1 MPVRNV
7 HDHVQR
13 VLSTLDPGAEVMVTG
28 QRFVAHPGGVAESLR
43 GALPSWCLDR
53 VKRLTGA
60 SSFKAAA
67 TNRDVRMLL
76 AFGLLGLSQHP
87 ARRPARVSPST
98 PVPRQLATLEPDFF
112 KVLLDTVRSNATQS
126 PSFRARMKAAEA
138 DVANLLTRLAKLVTS
153 PAVNRRTRGGAIPSP
168 RAAAEDGLVLGVGV
182 LMIWAVVA
190 WVRNSVNKED

>member
-1 MPVRNV
+1 MPVRNA

-13 VLSTLDPGAEVMVTG
+13 VLSTVDPGTEVMATG

-43 GALPSWCLDR
+43 GDLPAWCLDR

-60 SSFKAAA
+60 TSFKVV
-67 TNRDVRMLL
+67 TKNRDVRMLL

-98 PVPRQLATLEPDFF
+98 PVPRQLARLEPDFF
-112 KVLLDTVRSNATQS
+112 KVLLDAVRSNAKQS

-138 DVANLLTRLAKLVTS
+138 DVSNLLTRLAALVTS
-153 PAVNRRTRGGAIPSP
+153 PAANRRARGGVSLRS
-168 RAAAEDGLVLGVGV
+168 RATAEEGLVLGLVV
-182 LMIWAVVA
+182 LIIWAVVA
-190 WVRNSVNKED
+190 WVQDSVSKED

>member
-7 HDHVQR
+7 HDHVER
-13 VLSTLDPGAEVMVTG
+13 VIAALDPGAEVIATG

-43 GALPSWCLDR
+43 GALTSWCLDR

-67 TNRDVRMLL
+67 NNRDVRMLL
-76 AFGLLGLSQHP
+76 AFGLLGLSQHA
-87 ARRPARVSPST
+87 ARRPTRVSPST

-112 KVLLDTVRSNATQS
+112 KVLLDTVRSNAQQS

-153 PAVNRRTRGGAIPSP
+153 
-168 RAAAEDGLVLGVGV
+168 
-182 LMIWAVVA
+182 
-190 WVRNSVNKED
+190 